1 MPEFSQPF
9 AGNNIDRTMS
19 HNELIRA
26 IRYTI
31 AAEYEAIQLYLQ
43 MADATD
49 NELAR
54 EVLRD
59 IADEEKVHA
68 GEFYRLLI
76 ELDPKEKEF
85 YQQGAAEVEEEI
97 EKLRAKE

>member
-54 EVLRD
+54 EVLPPAHRTGPEREGVLPAGRQRGRRRD
-59 IADEEKVHA
+59 RETA
-68 GEFYRLLI
+68 GEGVMPDGFRTC
-76 ELDPKEKEF
+76 
-85 YQQGAAEVEEEI
+85 
-97 EKLRAKE
+97 